1 MTKWSNLYE
10 LLDNLI
16 QLHKALQ
23 TLAVQKKEVL
33 IKGDVDQL
41 LAITT
46 QEKKLIK
53 AVSAAEDTRQSL
65 VAQMFAEQG
74 IHRDNGTLAELI
86 KLTTSPEEK
95 ARLMKARDEL
105 TRIVSEL
112 RKANELNQ
120 QLLEQSLSFVNMTL
134 DLVTDSPEDDFFYGR
149 TARSDG
155 YRNSST
161 RTFFNKK
168 A

>member
-1 MTKWSNLYE
+1 MAKWSNLYE

-16 QLHKALQ
+16 ELHKALQ

-105 TRIVSEL
+105 TRIISEL

-155 YRNSST
+155 YRNHA

>member
-1 MTKWSNLYE
+1 MAKWSNLYE

-16 QLHKALQ
+16 ELHKALQ

-74 IHRDNGTLAELI
+74 IHCR
-86 KLTTSPEEK
+86 
-95 ARLMKARDEL
+95 
-105 TRIVSEL
+105 
-112 RKANELNQ
+112 
-120 QLLEQSLSFVNMTL
+120 
-134 DLVTDSPEDDFFYGR
+134 
-149 TARSDG
+149 
-155 YRNSST
+155 
-161 RTFFNKK
+161 
-168 A
+168 